1 MHDDGERVNRLTGD
15 QDIELD
21 HGRFPIVGKM
31 VVERGVAARDG
42 LEAIVEVENNFI
54 QRQLVVQHDAIR
66 GDVLKSLLAAT
77 FLFDQGQYPAN
88 VFRLGQDGG
97 QNHRFLDLGNLAG
110 VGPAGGIIDFDH
122 LTIGLVYLV
131 ADAGSGGDQRKV
143 ELALQTLLND
153 LHVEQ
158 AEKSAAKAEAQGDGA
173 FRLEEE

>member
-31 VVERGVAARDG
+31 VVERGVSAGDG
-42 LEAIVEVENNFI
+42 LEAVVEIENNFI

-66 GDVLKSLLAAT
+66 GDVLESLLAAT
-77 FLFDQGQYPAN
+77 LLFNQGQDSAD
-88 VFRLGQDGG
+88 VFRLGEDGG
-97 QNHRFLDLGNLAG
+97 QNYWLFDLGNLAG

-122 LTIGLVYLV
+122 LTVGLVYLV
-131 ADAGSGGDQRKV
+131 ADAGSGGDQRKI

-153 LHVEQ
+153 LHVE
-158 AEKSAAKAEAQGDGA
+158 
-173 FRLEEE
+173 